1 MISDI
6 HFPENHLTDLL
17 DKYDKLG
24 RKLNSFIQYVEENW
38 QT

>member
-6 HFPENHLTDLL
+6 HFSDNPLTDLL
-17 DKYDKLG
+17 AKYDKLG
-24 RKLNSFIQYVEENW
+24 RKLNSFIQYVEKNW